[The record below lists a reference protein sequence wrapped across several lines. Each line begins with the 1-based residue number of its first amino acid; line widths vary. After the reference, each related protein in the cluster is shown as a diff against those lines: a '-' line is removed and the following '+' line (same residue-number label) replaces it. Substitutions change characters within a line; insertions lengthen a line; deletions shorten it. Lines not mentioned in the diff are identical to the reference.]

1 MLLPW
6 CKFLSVV
13 LISDVLFF
21 DMMSA
26 NIAIVNK
33 MKQDP
38 TVIPITVRLESI
50 MKTLLILLNQGNA

>member
-6 CKFLSVV
+6 CEFLSVV

-33 MKQDP
+33 IKQDP

-50 MKTLLILLNQGNA
+50 MKTLSILPNQENV